1 MAREPLRDCTLGR
14 GIGEAGGSARKPTRE
29 SRPSTA
35 VSAPDTNQAFAI
47 RPLYV
52 LPQDGP
58 DHSLA
63 TNGTISRSVAAMQQW
78 FAEQTGGT
86 RLRFLAGAVA
96 TVRIGETGAQ
106 IARRGQYVR
115 DRVEELL
122 QREGYDD
129 PYRLYAVWYDGTSTF
144 SCGGG
149 AWPPKLPGHVA
160 ALYLNGP
167 NCSQDPFSSDGTTAK
182 LNEFKMLHEILHTLG
197 LVAEGAPH
205 HTLEGHTSDSP
216 TDLMYGGPPGPPY
229 WDPSVVDVGHD
240 DYYLTGRTDI
250 PDLSRS
256 VFFLDPLP
264 ANPTRPPRW

>member
-182 LNEFKMLHEILHTLG
+182 RGPL
-197 LVAEGAPH
+197 
-205 HTLEGHTSDSP
+205 TSS
-216 TDLMYGGPPGPPY
+216 MRHSA
-229 WDPSVVDVGHD
+229 PSVAGCLSLWLAQSTPPSSMASWDICA
-240 DYYLTGRTDI
+240 RTC
-250 PDLSRS
+250 R
-256 VFFLDPLP
+256 
-264 ANPTRPPRW
+264 AGRPPTTRRDHLLAQTLS